1 MKMPRTHAILLLLV
15 CLSLGFN
22 LIIPFFDKRWTVS
35 ADTTTF
41 GYTSAGATMLSY
53 DSYNLFGSWFTTP
66 AYADIEAV
74 NITVYARTES
84 GVSDLPLRCG
94 IYEYDS
100 STDAGAL
107 VAETEEILITG
118 QTWFTCDFSS
128 PVPLSSSTEYF
139 LVAETDYTSEG
150 GGQFYGTA
158 ESEKGVSISYYGAL
172 PDPLEGEDAINY
184 KVSIYAGITYTRT
197 WQSVANKPTGT
208 FGNTTIG
215 ASSALADVT
224 QTLFSSNYT
233 LAGTSPKLLTSLH
246 AYVEATDNYVTMG
259 IYNCT
264 HSITSGCGDRI
275 AYSEEKRIT
284 SPGWYQ
290 FNLTSSPTIQPGKYA
305 LVLLDSDD
313 RGEKSGDVK
322 VYYDAGSG
330 KSYWAWYIGFDQGP
344 SNMYW
349 NGIIMD
355 NGFMSWNY
363 SMYADWENTSWNT
376 FRNTASWLTKA
387 GPGYSIFGNTSAW
400 TTHAEGWNTFSN
412 ASSWGQQ
419 AQGYTTFYNYSYW
432 HGTRNIWDDGW
443 SHYSICTLTNPD
455 NDYQLRINVTYNG
468 AGADINCEGHV
479 QTDFDDVRF
488 IDYDLVTELSYW
500 LEKKVDSSY
509 AVFWVK
515 LPSDATTDGKIYV
528 FFGNPAATSN
538 SNGINT
544 FIYFQDF
551 TGVTGTDPAGWTDAE
566 AKWSIQSNY
575 LYGGSGQIR
584 NQMYYNGATYKNVR
598 VFASIRCADTYGYP
612 ALMLRRQSGTLSRPC
627 FWQSIRMNPS
637 SGQYNYYWS
646 GSGNTGV
653 TSAAYSPFVN
663 IWYTME
669 VKAYNNWFAT
679 SVNNVACVTS
689 GSYAGYL
696 NTTGYF
702 GCTAWDTGKVS
713 VDDFRI
719 AKWSNITVGKS
730 CSAAHS
736 SYLIIEQG
744 WNMFRS
750 NQSWLPVSDGYNTF
764 SNISAWG
771 IIEQGWNTFGNTP
784 VWTTIEGWNTFSNT
798 STYVLIDQG
807 WNTFVNI
814 SSYIL
819 IEQGWNTFENS
830 VAWSNVTT
838 GWNTFGNTAVWQ
850 GPSGWNTFKNISSYV
865 IIDQGWNRFGSEKSW
880 MNVTDGWNTFNNIAS
895 WMIQHQGW
903 NTFANQSSY
912 VIIEQGWNRFGST
925 ISWIQTQDGWNT
937 FGNASTWNTR
947 HEGWNSFQ
955 NGSWQ
960 TIEQGWNTFIN
971 YPVWNNIT
979 SGWNTFNNTVSWQ
992 NIDQGWNIFGN
1003 GVSFTPVDQGW
1014 NTFGNISSLVL
1025 IDQGYN
1031 TFGNTASWSTTNSG
1045 WNTFSNQVSYNTI
1058 DTGWNVFGNQSTL
1071 VLIDQGYNTFGNT
1084 SYLAILSL
1092 YPDNGSLICPMC
1104 YDPDSSDPNDTVMIF
1119 SVTIGQTNGT
1129 KMDITWT
1136 TWNGTILGELHNK
1149 GNGTWH
1155 ITPTED
1161 IMVYPYGSLFNYT
1174 VNVTD
1179 GASTVAKTISFGT
1192 DTEANCMQFTWNITQ
1207 FGVILALVLFAM
1219 FFLFGYFNK
1228 KKSGGFFMHLSGWL
1242 LIFFCVSAGSYLPTF
1257 ITWLL
1262 AIIAVYIMFMGLYKA
1277 LYKKKPD
1284 EEDRQ

>member
-1 MKMPRTHAILLLLV
+1 MPISRTILLLLV
-15 CLSLGFN
+15 CLSLGFG
-22 LIIPFFDKRWTVS
+22 LIFPFFDRK
-35 ADTTTF
+35 
-41 GYTSAGATMLSY
+41 M
-53 DSYNLFGSWFTTP
+53 
-66 AYADIEAV
+66 
-74 NITVYARTES
+74 
-84 GVSDLPLRCG
+84 
-94 IYEYDS
+94 
-100 STDAGAL
+100 
-107 VAETEEILITG
+107 
-118 QTWFTCDFSS
+118 FSS
-128 PVPLSSSTEYF
+128 
-139 LVAETDYTSEG
+139 AEREVG
-150 GGQFYGTA
+150 
-158 ESEKGVSISYYGAL
+158 
-172 PDPLEGEDAINY
+172 
-184 KVSIYAGITYTRT
+184 
-197 WQSVANKPTGT
+197 
-208 FGNTTIG
+208 
-215 ASSALADVT
+215 
-224 QTLFSSNYT
+224 
-233 LAGTSPKLLTSLH
+233 
-246 AYVEATDNYVTMG
+246 
-259 IYNCT
+259 
-264 HSITSGCGDRI
+264 
-275 AYSEEKRIT
+275 
-284 SPGWYQ
+284 
-290 FNLTSSPTIQPGKYA
+290 
-305 LVLLDSDD
+305 
-313 RGEKSGDVK
+313 
-322 VYYDAGSG
+322 
-330 KSYWAWYIGFDQGP
+330 
-344 SNMYW
+344 
-349 NGIIMD
+349 
-355 NGFMSWNY
+355 
-363 SMYADWENTSWNT
+363 
-376 FRNTASWLTKA
+376 
-387 GPGYSIFGNTSAW
+387 AW

-412 ASSWGQQ
+412 ASSWEQQ
-419 AQGYTTFYNYSYW
+419 AQGYTTFYDYSYW

-443 SHYSICTLTNPD
+443 SHHSICTLTNPD

-509 AVFWVK
+509 ATFWVK

-598 VFASIRCADTYGYP
+598 VFASIRCADKYGYP

-730 CSAAHS
+730 CSAAQTNTEPSVSSGWNRFTGVRDAWYTEATGWNRFGNTASWLTKTSGWNSFIGMDQTWKTQVSGYNTFGNISSWATQDGWNTFENHS
-736 SYLIIEQG
+736 SYFIIEQG

-750 NQSWLPVSDGYNTF
+750 NQSWLPVSDGYNTFENVATWTTTEGWNTFGNTSSYVLIEQGWNTF

-819 IEQGWNTFENS
+819 IDQGWNTFENA

-1014 NTFGNISSLVL
+1014 NTFGNISTWTDVG
-1025 IDQGYN
+1025 QGWN
-1031 TFGNTASWSTTNSG
+1031 NFSNTASWKTKTSG
-1045 WNTFSNQVSYNTI
+1045 WNTFGNIISWVSIDQGWNTFQNISTYVLLVDGWNTFGNQSSWQTI
-1058 DTGWNVFGNQSTL
+1058 EEGYNVFGNGISWVPVTY
-1071 VLIDQGYNTFGNT
+1071 GWNTFRNIS
-1084 SYLAILSL
+1084 SYVLLESGWNSFYNNNWTVFMDY
-1092 YPDNGSLICPMC
+1092 YPRDGDVV
-1104 YDPDSSDPNDTVMIF
+1104 DPFGFQFMANISD
-1119 SVTIGQTNGT
+1119 TNGT
-1129 KMDITWT
+1129 LMNLTWELWNT
-1136 TWNGTILGELHNK
+1136 SAWESIGALHNLANGTYYM
-1149 GNGTWH
+1149 
-1155 ITPTED
+1155 PPPA
-1161 IMVYPYGSLFNYT
+1161 PYGLLYNHSYRYRVTLTGTQTRHEDVNFTTLSSPTRWLPMDYSQIPMILLFSS
-1174 VNVTD
+1174 
-1179 GASTVAKTISFGT
+1179 GCF
-1192 DTEANCMQFTWNITQ
+1192 
-1207 FGVILALVLFAM
+1207 AL
-1219 FFLFGYFNK
+1219 
-1228 KKSGGFFMHLSGWL
+1228 
-1242 LIFFCVSAGSYLPTF
+1242 
-1257 ITWLL
+1257 
-1262 AIIAVYIMFMGLYKA
+1262 IIGMLLYK
-1277 LYKKKPD
+1277 
-1284 EEDRQ
+1284 RRRRR